1 MAIGLA
7 TGLGG
12 AAGALTFG
20 SSLLAAF
27 LAYSLC
33 GAMGVLLCGLVQA
46 RAAHSAESSA
56 RHDAAPAPTR
66 DLARGVG

>member
-12 AAGALTFG
+12 AAAALTFG

-46 RAAHSAESSA
+46 RAAQSV
-56 RHDAAPAPTR
+56 DAAARRDAASAPTR
-66 DLARGVG
+66 NLARGVG